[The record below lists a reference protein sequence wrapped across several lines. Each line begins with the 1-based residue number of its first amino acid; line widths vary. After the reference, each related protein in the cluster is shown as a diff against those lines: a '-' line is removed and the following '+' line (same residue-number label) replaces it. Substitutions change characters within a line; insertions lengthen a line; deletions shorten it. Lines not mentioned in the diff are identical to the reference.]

1 MANISNSG
9 LWCLCGY
16 LADLGGRVDMSPVC
30 WSQDPSTQGQWG
42 SRYPA
47 PWSPG
52 SRKERISEHGL
63 RFLSLDQLLAQVC
76 TKKRP
81 GSKQPMALWPKPCKS
96 LVEKPRWLATPL
108 TECHLKREGRYL
120 PPCGALSALWGSEG
134 RQQQTGGCRSPE
146 AALRPFHE
154 AVPIGH
160 LRCQRMEDQCPGSL
174 HGSSPVCPQE
184 QEETLGSAL
193 QHLGSLAPAEGDQ
206 IWFWSEGKLLTDQR
220 GQVNALAWGLA
231 LSEGGAAIQRS
242 GHREG
247 PGLLARPQGCAGLA
261 SETVSGAASLH
272 TARRRRHLGLRC
284 CSWCF
289 YTRSCQRVIS
299 HRECW
304 TEHPDWNVA
313 TTASACGPPVS
324 KWG

>member
-193 QHLGSLAPAEGDQ
+193 QHLVRVIPLIPSIPTTQVTFLFQRMRFTSCCIFLYRNIVSALVLSL
-206 IWFWSEGKLLTDQR
+206 SLL
-220 GQVNALAWGLA
+220 
-231 LSEGGAAIQRS
+231 
-242 GHREG
+242 
-247 PGLLARPQGCAGLA
+247 P
-261 SETVSGAASLH
+261 SLH
-272 TARRRRHLGLRC
+272 L
-284 CSWCF
+284 
-289 YTRSCQRVIS
+289 
-299 HRECW
+299 
-304 TEHPDWNVA
+304 
-313 TTASACGPPVS
+313 PVS
-324 KWG
+324 FW